1 MTYGGGDGWLGQKLQ
16 VAHEQKPQS
25 RSFAVAGSHQSEHV
39 SKARPASSGCDDW
52 QRGGGGGL
60 GGAGGGG
67 LGDAGGGGL
76 GGDGGGG
83 GGDGGGL
90 GAAGGGGLG
99 AQSSQ
104 LICGRVW

>member
-39 SKARPASSGCDDW
+39 SRRGASSGCDDW
-52 QRGGGGGL
+52 QRGGGGL